1 MQHAPPL
8 RAHRM
13 VHVTGLI
20 SHAVNPVIW
29 GPKDNAS
36 FVLPPMLLQKG
47 NDVAKPGTSATI
59 LRERSSHATLPP
71 GSEAMHTRSKTNM
84 HGVPFQDLS
93 QSNTTHPMAIDN
105 LLKKPLEFRKQV
117 LSRRP
122 QQMPPGS
129 FHDHSGAPQV
139 APYVQRYGTIK

>member
-84 HGVPFQDLS
+84 HGVPSLGGRSKCPQEAFTTTLVRHKSRRMSNGMARLS
-93 QSNTTHPMAIDN
+93 SRLPIARAQSNLASAVGVGP
-105 LLKKPLEFRKQV
+105 
-117 LSRRP
+117 
-122 QQMPPGS
+122 
-129 FHDHSGAPQV
+129 
-139 APYVQRYGTIK
+139 